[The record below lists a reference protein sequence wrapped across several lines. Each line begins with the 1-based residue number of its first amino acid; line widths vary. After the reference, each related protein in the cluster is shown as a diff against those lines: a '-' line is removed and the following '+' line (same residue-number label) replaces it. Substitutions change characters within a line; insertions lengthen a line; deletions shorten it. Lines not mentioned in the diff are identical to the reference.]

1 MVIMRWAT
9 DDRASMRPE
18 DSPMS
23 DSKRITASKKEL
35 LELEKGFWT
44 GDAAYYAANVDT
56 ECLVAFPRMARAMDN
71 ADLAKTATNPNRW
84 RDLDIE
90 LKGIIEPGSDVIMLT
105 YEAHATRENGEP
117 YAALVSTGY
126 VHRVNGWKMMF
137 HSQTPIE
144 AAADK
149 A

>member
-1 MVIMRWAT
+1 
-9 DDRASMRPE
+9 
-18 DSPMS
+18 MS

-44 GDAAYYAANVDT
+44 GDAAYYAANADT
-56 ECLVAFPRMARAMDN
+56 ECLVAFPEMAQAMDN

-90 LKGIIEPGSDVIMLT
+90 LKGIIEPGSDIVMLT

-137 HSQTPIE
+137 HSQTPME
-144 AAADK
+144 PAAK